1 MDPDKKYKDMLK
13 ENPYLSIQKPED
25 VSGVIDRYEH
35 AKKDEACWQ
44 VKELFSDF
52 VHVMN
57 VCNELSSFRLESMVL
72 TLIRE
77 SWKKKSKTR
86 DRHRARF
93 AGKKSRAQH
102 CIILYMFPCFGFF
115 SGNRAW

>member
-52 VHVMN
+52 IHVMN
-57 VCNELSSFRLESMVL
+57 VCNELSSFRPESMVL
-72 TLIRE
+72 TLILKKNPE
-77 SWKKKSKTR
+77 SSLVTSQLGQKMKIICADKRTKK
-86 DRHRARF
+86 
-93 AGKKSRAQH
+93 
-102 CIILYMFPCFGFF
+102 
-115 SGNRAW
+115 

>member
-44 VKELFSDF
+44 VKELFSYW
-52 VHVMN
+52 
-57 VCNELSSFRLESMVL
+57 LSSLRVEFSARNS
-72 TLIRE
+72 
-77 SWKKKSKTR
+77 KK
-86 DRHRARF
+86 
-93 AGKKSRAQH
+93 
-102 CIILYMFPCFGFF
+102 PP
-115 SGNRAW
+115 

>member
-44 VKELFSDF
+44 VKESFILIGKFKLFETDLERRKVGFNSLR
-52 VHVMN
+52 
-57 VCNELSSFRLESMVL
+57 NEL
-72 TLIRE
+72 
-77 SWKKKSKTR
+77 
-86 DRHRARF
+86 
-93 AGKKSRAQH
+93 
-102 CIILYMFPCFGFF
+102 
-115 SGNRAW
+115 